1 MVDIPNGLWPESNI
15 LVGGQPDDAAFRAAQ
30 DAGFK
35 TIINLRGVGEP
46 GTEQQPGLMDTLG
59 FTYHHLPINGPQS
72 INLEAAKTL
81 AGLIE
86 GAERPLMIHCASGNR
101 VGALFALIAHGV
113 SGKDADESMQ
123 VGLSAGLTG
132 LAPFVRSLLVD
143 RN

>member
-46 GTEQQPGLMDTLG
+46 GTEQQPGLMNTLG

-72 INLEAAKTL
+72 INPNLVLTPLSPLSFTCVDAFWP
-81 AGLIE
+81 GIE
-86 GAERPLMIHCASGNR
+86 FKIGI
-101 VGALFALIAHGV
+101 
-113 SGKDADESMQ
+113 
-123 VGLSAGLTG
+123 
-132 LAPFVRSLLVD
+132 
-143 RN
+143 